1 MARFFASLRHINAG
15 VWASLGSSVIWGSLP
30 LYWNLLREFS
40 PFYIM
45 CHRVVWACL
54 LLFPLVVA
62 TRRMQEVAK
71 AARDARTLRILFC
84 SSLVLAVNWGIYIWS
99 VNNGKVVEASLGYFI
114 NPLITI
120 CMGVVFFRDR
130 PGLIHWVAIAIA
142 FAGVGAE
149 ICISGSVPIAGLGLS
164 VSFSIYGLLRKISP
178 VESLPGLAMET
189 AILFP
194 FSLAFIVW
202 CHYTGLPS
210 VSGAE
215 GTQLLLLMSS
225 GAITSIPLILFAYGA
240 RHLQFMTLGI
250 LQYLSPLLTALLG
263 LFVFH
268 ESLSLGRAISLGSVW
283 LALVLYTAA
292 SFRQHVRA
300 RETRA
305 Q

>member
-1 MARFFASLRHINAG
+1 MARLFALLRKSNSG

-30 LYWNLLREFS
+30 LYWYLLREF
-40 PFYIM
+40 PPLYVL

-54 LLFPLVVA
+54 FLFPLVVA
-62 TRRMQEVAK
+62 LRRVQEVAN
-71 AARDARTLRILFC
+71 AARNARTLRILFC
-84 SSLVLAVNWGIYIWS
+84 SSLVLAVNWGVYIWA

-130 PGLIHWVAIAIA
+130 PRPIHWVAIAVA

-149 ICISGSVPIAGLGLS
+149 IGISGSVPWAALALS
-164 VSFSIYGLLRKISP
+164 ITFSCYGLLRKISP

-189 AILFP
+189 GILLP

-202 CHYTGLPS
+202 CHYSGIAA
-210 VSGAE
+210 VSGA
-215 GTQLLLLMSS
+215 GGVSLLLLVGS
-225 GAITSIPLILFAYGA
+225 GVITSVPLILFAYGA
-240 RHLQFMTLGI
+240 RHLQLMTLGI

-263 LFVFH
+263 LFAFH
-268 ESLSLGRAISLGSVW
+268 EPLTLGRALSLGSVW
-283 LALVLYTAA
+283 LALVLYTAD

-300 RETRA
+300 REKS
-305 Q
+305 